1 MGTNKIFYMKANWI
15 DDLPLQTHPI
25 IPEIVKKNPEQHTDS
40 K

>member
-25 IPEIVKKNPEQHTDS
+25 IPDRDS
-40 K
+40 